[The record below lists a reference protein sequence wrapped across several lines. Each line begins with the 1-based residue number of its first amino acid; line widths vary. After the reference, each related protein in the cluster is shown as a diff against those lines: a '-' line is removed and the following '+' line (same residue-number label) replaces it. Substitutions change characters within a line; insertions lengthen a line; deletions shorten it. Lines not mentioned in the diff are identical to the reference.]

1 MSTSRSRKPKSKA
14 SADKAPRR
22 TKAVITL
29 AEEITRLSRTKPA
42 SLSTLHSILQ
52 KIQSAL
58 GADALTIY
66 QFDPHHQ
73 QLNELVSIGLSVE
86 LVGFLAIGQGQGL
99 TGWAALQKKP
109 LVLKNRTA
117 NLSFDPDRDFAC
129 FLATPLPVG
138 SAPIGVLAIGC
149 RHVGALDTE
158 ESTIVEES
166 TEALSSALERYLFCK
181 RLETATKE
189 IDRLNCQFA
198 DSAGQIA
205 AGRELGAV
213 AHQMIALNHEVN
225 EALSVIIGH
234 LQCLVADRA
243 ATNQKE
249 LSRLRRMEESA
260 LRIRTVNQTILK
272 LARSG
277 QARQSSLVSE

>member
-1 MSTSRSRKPKSKA
+1 
-14 SADKAPRR
+14 
-22 TKAVITL
+22 VISL
-29 AEEITRLSRTKPA
+29 SEEITRLSRTKPA
-42 SLSTLHSILQ
+42 SLTTLTSILQ
-52 KIQSAL
+52 KLQSAI
-58 GADALTIY
+58 GAEALTIY
-66 QFDPHHQ
+66 QFDPQYQH
-73 QLNELVSIGLSVE
+73 LVELVSVGKSVE

-117 NLSFDPDRDFAC
+117 NTSFDPDRDFAC

-138 SAPIGVLAIGC
+138 SAPIGVLAIGG
-149 RHVGALDTE
+149 RSVGALDIE
-158 ESTIVEES
+158 EADIVEES

-189 IDRLNCQFA
+189 VDRLNRQYA
-198 DSAGQIA
+198 DAASQIA

-213 AHQMIALNHEVN
+213 ADQMVALNHEVN

-234 LQCLVADRA
+234 IQCLVADRA

-260 LRIRTVNQTILK
+260 LRIRTVNQNLLK

-277 QARQSSLVSE
+277 QARQLPLAAK